1 MQSRRSFLRLAA
13 GAAAGAFLG
22 ASSAFSL
29 QRGPSPRRQVAIGNR
44 RIRVIDIHGHF
55 LIPEEADLVRNT
67 ALAGNVINQLNGPL
81 VLGPARLQSMDQQGI
96 DVQALSHQGGWWY
109 GTDRE
114 TARRLIR
121 IQNEGLASWCAMHP
135 DRFVGLA
142 SVALQHP
149 DLAAEQ
155 LEQAMKSMGMRGV
168 GIAGHVAGEIPSSTT
183 YDPFWAKV
191 QELDAFVFVHPA
203 GGAEN
208 VVTSGALGGRGD
220 LANIIGNPLET
231 TVFLSRLIFEGTLDR
246 FPRVKICGA
255 HAGGYLPSYLGRTDV
270 ACDVRPGVNCANK
283 KRPREYFKDQ
293 ILVDS
298 MIFSDEGLRHLVAEV
313 SAGQVV
319 YGTDMPYNWPVT
331 VDLILDA
338 KFLSNAEKEAIL
350 GGTLAR
356 LLRIS

>member
-1 MQSRRSFLRLAA
+1 MESRRKFLRVAA
-13 GAAAGAFLG
+13 GAAAGLFAARYRMTG
-22 ASSAFSL
+22 V
-29 QRGPSPRRQVAIGNR
+29 QRGPAVRRQVSIGSR

-55 LIPEEADLVRNT
+55 LVPEEADLVRNT
-67 ALAGNVINQLNGPL
+67 NLAGNVINQLNGPL
-81 VLGPARLQSMDQQGI
+81 VLGPARLQALDQQGV
-96 DVQALSHQGGWWY
+96 DVQVLSHQGGWWY

-114 TARRLIR
+114 MARRLIR
-121 IQNEGLASWCAMHP
+121 AQNEGLARWCAAHT

-155 LEQAMKSMGMRGV
+155 LEEAMKSMGMRGA
-168 GIAGHVAGEIPSSTT
+168 GIAGHVAGEIPSSTK
-183 YDPFWAKV
+183 YDPFWAKA
-191 QELDAFVFVHPA
+191 QELGAFVFVHPA

-208 VVTSGALGGRGD
+208 VVTAGALGGRGD

-246 FPRVKICGA
+246 FPRLKICGA

-270 ACDVRPGVNCANK
+270 ACEVRPGANCVNK
-283 KRPREYFKDQ
+283 KRPRDYFKDQ

-313 SAGQVV
+313 GAGQIV
-319 YGTDMPYNWPVT
+319 YGTDMPYNWPAS

-338 KFLSNAEKEAIL
+338 KFLSDAQKESIL
-350 GGTLAR
+350 GGTLAK

>member
-1 MQSRRSFLRLAA
+1 MQSRRRFLKVTA
-13 GAAAGAFLG
+13 GAAAAVFAAGYSTHG
-22 ASSAFSL
+22 V
-29 QRGPSPRRQVAIGNR
+29 QRGPAARRQVSIGSR

-67 ALAGNVINQLNGPL
+67 NLAGNVINQLNGPL
-81 VLGPARLQSMDQQGI
+81 VLGPPRLQLMDQQGI
-96 DVQALSHQGGWWY
+96 DVQVLSHQGGWWY

-114 TARRLIR
+114 MARRLVR
-121 IQNEGLASWCAMHP
+121 IQNEGLARWCTMHP

-149 DLAAEQ
+149 DLAAQQ
-155 LEQAMKSMGMRGV
+155 LEEAMKSMNMRGV
-168 GIAGHVAGEIPSSTT
+168 GIAGHVAGEVPSSTK
-183 YDPFWAKV
+183 YDPFWSKA
-191 QELDAFVFVHPA
+191 QELGAFVFVHPA

-246 FPRVKICGA
+246 FPRLKICGA

-270 ACDVRPGVNCANK
+270 ACDVRPGANCTNR

-313 SAGQVV
+313 GSDQIV

-331 VDLILDA
+331 VDLILEA
-338 KFLSNAEKEAIL
+338 KFLNDAQKEAVL
-350 GGTLAR
+350 GGTLMK
-356 LLRIS
+356 LLRI

>member
-1 MQSRRSFLRLAA
+1 MQSRRRFLKLVA
-13 GAAAGAFLG
+13 GAAAGTFVAG
-22 ASSAFSL
+22 SIAGV
-29 QRGPSPRRQVAIGNR
+29 QRGPAVRRQVSIGNR
-44 RIRVIDIHGHF
+44 RLKVIDIHGHF

-67 ALAGNVINQLNGPL
+67 NLAGNVVNQLNGQL
-81 VLGPARLQSMDQQGI
+81 VLGAGRLQAMDQQGI
-96 DVQALSHQGGWWY
+96 DVQVLTHQGGWWY

-114 TARRLIR
+114 MARRLIR
-121 IQNEGLASWCAMHP
+121 IQNEGLAKWCAMHS
-135 DRFVGLA
+135 DRFAGLA

-149 DLAAEQ
+149 DLASEQ
-155 LEQAMKSMGMRGV
+155 LEEAMKSMGMRGV
-168 GIAGHVAGEIPSSTT
+168 GIAGHVAGEVPSSTK
-183 YDPFWAKV
+183 YDAFWAKA
-191 QELDAFVFVHPA
+191 QELGAFVFVHPA

-220 LANIIGNPLET
+220 LSNIVGNPLET
-231 TVFLSRLIFEGTLDR
+231 TVFLSRLIFDGTLDR
-246 FPRVKICGA
+246 FPRLKICGA

-270 ACDVRPGVNCANK
+270 ACDVRPGANCANK

-313 SAGQVV
+313 GAGQIV

-338 KFLSNAEKEAIL
+338 RFLSDPEKEAVL

-356 LLRIS
+356 LLRI